1 MRLLR
6 SPRLRAGL
14 AALVLTVVVV
24 GALGAWQVS
33 ADRGSQRTQIID
45 GELTAARL
53 ASSAVESGML
63 SRLQLVTNLAEQ
75 GIAKTIN
82 DNSPAKLQ
90 QLASTVRG
98 LYPEIHEPCGRF
110 RRRQVAR
117 GLTGWSQPCRHRR
130 VEQAG
135 LCGRNKEPKV
145 LCVAGLLL
153 DRGRA
158 RRRARR
164 PILLGQQQHPGRGD
178 RLHDPGE
185 QLRFDHR
192 VDGAAKRW
200 VHRGRRP
207 EGTAL
212 TGPGTRS
219 GDVYKKSAVV
229 ADALSGKEGTGQES
243 LPGFSGS
250 RLVAYSPVGDLGWA
264 VVVEQPMSSLDNPI
278 ATLTLHLALIDLLV
292 VLIAVV
298 TAVLLA
304 RLLGQLAK
312 ERDEASAVLASVGE
326 GVAIVDAAGKVVR
339 LNPALEKL
347 SGHTGESARDLP
359 WTEAFPFTDERN
371 QKLAW
376 PDSVVARAM
385 SERRVV
391 ASHGFSRML
400 LAVNGTSIPV
410 AVTAAPLTTDD
421 GQVNG
426 AVAVIRDMSREH
438 EVDELKSSLVST
450 VSHELRTPLTM
461 IRGFS
466 ELLLSRSDLDA
477 TRSKKALE
485 HINDSSQ
492 RLGRLIDDL
501 LSVSRIESGG
511 LSTALSVVEMSGVLE
526 EVLVSFIS
534 VGAERVSTELPDGLP
549 KVLAD
554 PDQLY
559 QVLLNLVSN
568 ALKYSPA
575 DAPVRIS
582 ARVVPGQVH
591 VSVTDRGIGMTP
603 SEVAQVFGKF
613 ARVDRPE
620 VREVGGTGLG
630 LYITR
635 RLVDMMGGSIWVRS
649 KAGEGSVFTF
659 SIRLAPPEHTNGSRK
674 ENEQVYAQAAD
685 R

>member
-33 ADRGSQRTQIID
+33 ADRGSQRSQIID

-98 LYPEIHEPCGRF
+98 LYPEFTSLAVDSADGRLLAISPAGLSPVGTDVSNKPAF
-110 RRRQVAR
+110 AGAIKSQKSYVSPAFS
-117 GLTGWSQPCRHRR
+117 LTGVGLVVGLAAPFFSGSNNTL
-130 VEQAG
+130 AG
-135 LCGRNKEPKV
+135 VIVCTIPVNNFGSIIGSTALQSGGSIV
-145 LCVAGLLL
+145 V
-153 DRGRA
+153 
-158 RRRARR
+158 
-164 PILLGQQQHPGRGD
+164 
-178 RLHDPGE
+178 
-185 QLRFDHR
+185 
-192 VDGAAKRW
+192 VDQK
-200 VHRGRRP
+200 
-207 EGTAL
+207 GTAL

-219 GDVYKKSAVV
+219 GDVYKKSAAV

-326 GVAIVDAAGKVVR
+326 GVAIVDPAGKVVR

-376 PDSVVARAM
+376 SDSVVARAM

-511 LSTALSVVEMSGVLE
+511 LSTALSAVEMSGVLE

-534 VGAERVSTELPDGLP
+534 NGAERVSTELPDGLP